1 VTHTSGSGSFGIFQ
15 QSGDVGGPAITGSTT
30 FNAAG
35 NEYTLVAGGVNMWGI
50 RDEFQFVWTELSG
63 DFAIEARVE
72 FLGSGVEPHRKA
84 GCIIRPSFDADGTY
98 VDAALHGDGLTA
110 LQYRRTKGG
119 LSEHVVAPIKGADVI
134 RLERRGET
142 YKFAASRSGSG
153 ERPAMADL
161 AGVTLGNPVYVGLFL
176 CSHNGGVTE
185 RAIFRDVVIHRA

>member
-1 VTHTSGSGSFGIFQ
+1 MRTSAGSPLGIFQ
-15 QSGDVGGPAITGSTT
+15 HSRDVGDPAIAGSTT
-30 FNAAG
+30 FNADR
-35 NEYTLVAGGVNMWGI
+35 NDYTLVAGGVNMWGI

-110 LQYRRTKGG
+110 LQYRRAKGG

-134 RLERRGET
+134 RLERSGER
-142 YKFAASRSGSG
+142 YRFAASKSGAG
-153 ERPAMADL
+153 EAPPAVADL

-185 RAIFRDVVIHRA
+185 RAIFRDVVIRRG